1 MAIPHTTR
9 EKIVRAFN
17 QFDQYDRY
25 TNKWTGWEQ
34 KKNHKFA
41 ISYEGQLYPVK
52 AIIRYATDGFGSFGG
67 GNEANKYIRER
78 GFTIVA
84 LHETEEEEA
93 ELVEDEWT
101 LEDNELEDKFQEFL
115 ANPMNQ
121 LILAV
126 RHYRAAELRELLSD
140 LMEIDLATFN
150 REVWN
155 LGYILLS
162 GEKINFNKIEEQSQ
176 STINAIHNLV
186 GSNKLEYVGNSIWGT
201 ASRIFG
207 SSLPTATEEE
217 KTDYI
222 RSALEILNDTE
233 LEPIDKV
240 KAMCKIKGFGFNI
253 ATGLAMVYHPND
265 FALFNSESKQ
275 AISSLGYQFA
285 NLDEFMS
292 CIAEVKDMVKAEN
305 YIELDAFLYYLNR
318 QTPVPKPESKKGYVE
333 PHWADIFA
341 RIQSKGMKVSER
353 MLQRYHLSLKT
364 RGFVVLSGISG
375 TGKTWLTENYAN
387 AVEAQY
393 LLVPVA
399 PNWMTN
405 EDLLGYYNPVEGAY
419 KHTEVSEFIA
429 EAEKAYIES
438 IASGVKPEPFH
449 LVLDEMNLARVEYYF
464 SKFLSLMETRA
475 RGELAYLEL
484 APDHSMLLPPNLV
497 VIGTVNIDETTH
509 GFADKVYDRAQ
520 LIEMTVEAAD
530 IYEHIGNVPYRAILM
545 DLWRKLC
552 YIAPFS
558 YRVIDEIKS
567 YVSLSSGVGLTWE
580 EALDDQIVQ
589 KILPKIKGTS
599 QETGVVLE
607 ELLDIVAV
615 ERFPISHEKITK
627 MNKGYKAYGIT
638 SYF

>member
-9 EKIVRAFN
+9 DRILRAFEQFN
-17 QFDQYDRY
+17 QDDRS
-25 TNKWTGWEQ
+25 TNRWWGWEQ

-41 ISYEGQLYPVK
+41 ISYEGTLYPVK
-52 AIIRYATDGFGSFGG
+52 AIIRYATDGFGNFGG

-78 GFTIVA
+78 GFTIVP
-84 LHETEEEEA
+84 LHEPEGEM
-93 ELVEDEWT
+93 ELVEDVWT
-101 LEDNELEDKFQEFL
+101 FGNSELEDRYKEFL
-115 ANPMNQ
+115 DNPINQ
-121 LILAV
+121 LIISI
-126 RHYRAAELRELLSD
+126 RHFRAAELRELLSD
-140 LMEIDLATFN
+140 SSEVDLSFFN

-155 LGYILLS
+155 LGNIIIN
-162 GEKINFNKIEEQSQ
+162 GEKINFNKIVEATQ
-176 STINAIHNLV
+176 STIDAIHDLIE
-186 GSNKLEYVGNSIWGT
+186 SKQLEYVGNSIWGT

-207 SSLPTATEEE
+207 SSLPTATDEE
-217 KTDYI
+217 KTEYI
-222 RSALEILNDTE
+222 RSALEILNDSE
-233 LEPIDKV
+233 LKPMDKV

-292 CIAEVKDMVKAEN
+292 CIAEVNAIVQAED
-305 YIELDAFLYYLNR
+305 YIELDAFLYDLNR
-318 QTPVPKPESKKGYVE
+318 QAPITKPGSDAGYVE
-333 PHWADIFA
+333 PFWADILS

-375 TGKTWLTENYAN
+375 TGKTWLTENYAQ
-387 AVEAQY
+387 AVDARY

-405 EDLLGYYNPVEGAY
+405 EDLLGYYNPIDGVY

-429 EAEKAYIES
+429 EAEKAYVES
-438 IASGVKPEPFH
+438 IGSNVKPEPFH

-464 SKFLSLMETRA
+464 SKFLSLMEMRA
-475 RGELAYLEL
+475 RGELAYLDL
-484 APDHSMLLPPNLV
+484 SQDHSVLLPPNLV

-520 LIEMTVEAAD
+520 LIEMTVDAAD
-530 IYEHIGNVPYRAILM
+530 IYDHIGNVPYRAILM
-545 DLWRKLC
+545 DLWYKLLD
-552 YIAPFS
+552 IAPFS
-558 YRVIDEIKS
+558 YRVIDEIES
-567 YVSLSSGVGLTWE
+567 YVSLSSQVGLTWE

-599 QETGVVLE
+599 PETGTVLE
-607 ELLDIVAV
+607 DLLDMVSE
-615 ERFPISHEKITK
+615 ERFPISYEKIAK
-627 MNKGYKAYGIT
+627 MDKGYKTYGIT